1 VRETHGASLIVWKR
15 GDPTAP
21 QAVTTSAAA
30 MPNSAIVAPLAQHPS
45 LLATQPSAE
54 ILA

>member
-1 VRETHGASLIVWKR
+1 MQGSSLIVWKR

-30 MPNSAIVAPLAQHPS
+30 MPNSAIVVPFSQHPRLPAKPLS
-45 LLATQPSAE
+45 RE
-54 ILA
+54 ILT